1 MDNELCNQNKD
12 FNNKKEDNKMERVGK
27 YYGVRLIDAIK
38 FAWLDAT
45 FAVERKIDK
54 LHRNRV
60 KRATLETNVAT
71 EAAAYVD
78 HEPLVTT
85 ATENGMQDAS
95 AATDELQKNPWECLC

>member
-1 MDNELCNQNKD
+1 MDNQLCHQNKAY
-12 FNNKKEDNKMERVGK
+12 KKEVKKMERVGK
-27 YYGVRLIDAIK
+27 YYGVCLIDAIK
-38 FAWLDAT
+38 FTWLDAT

-71 EAAAYVD
+71 EAAAYVN

-95 AATDELQKNPWECLC
+95 ATDELQKKPWECLC